1 MTKTTSILWIAA
13 ALTMSAVPAAAQTTK
28 NIFVDVNLGVQVA
41 SRTFVVEASPIV
53 YDETAILST
62 SHKVGSG
69 VLFDV
74 SGGYR
79 VWRDLSIA
87 LGYNYADGSADA
99 QMTAAVPDPLFHDR
113 RVETTT
119 TVDGVKHSENV
130 FHVQAVWTMP
140 VTDKMDASFSFG
152 PSFIHVSQDVVNNIT
167 VEPGTQNATPAPET
181 QSDTASWLSNRRGS
195 QLPVEP
201 TLRCRRLHSVRGR
214 LSGPPERGE
223 FEAGWIPDRRRGSL
237 PVLTFEE
244 F

>member
-1 MTKTTSILWIAA
+1 MTKTTSLLWVAA
-13 ALTMSAVPAAAQTTK
+13 ALTMSAAPALAQTTK
-28 NIFVDVNLGVQVA
+28 NIYVDVNLGVQAA
-41 SRTFVVEASPIV
+41 SRTFVVEAMPIV
-53 YDETAILST
+53 YNETAILST

-69 VLFDV
+69 VLFDL

-99 QMTAAVPDPLFHDR
+99 QMTAAVPHPLFHDR

-119 TVDGVKHSENV
+119 TVDSVKHSENV

-167 VEPGTQNATPAPET
+167 VEPGTQNATAAPET
-181 QSDTASWLSNRRGS
+181 QSDTATGFQIGADLSYLLNPRYGVGGFIRYVGGS
-195 QLPVEP
+195 VDLPSVEN
-201 TLRCRRLHSVRGR
+201 LKLGGFQIGGGARFR
-214 LSGPPERGE
+214 
-223 FEAGWIPDRRRGSL
+223 F
-237 PVLTFEE
+237 
-244 F
+244 